1 MRIRG
6 RRKIENEKDKKGRE
20 REKEKREIT
29 PVKVLLSQQYLH

>member
-20 REKEKREIT
+20 REKVKKEIQERKR
-29 PVKVLLSQQYLH
+29 